1 MIKYKLTTQGMAT
14 HNGHTW
20 VVGEKQTIT
29 IAGEELCTEQVLHYY
44 DSPELAVLFNPI
56 HANIIYP
63 RLWQVECD
71 QVAHDGLKGGAKWMV
86 LERELPLP
94 KITLDQ
100 SVAFSIYCARD
111 IAKYADPKWLVWA
124 TDWLAGTD
132 RSVNVAASAANA
144 ATVAANA
151 AASAANAAANAANA
165 ANAAA
170 SAANAAASAANAAAW
185 DAANAAANAA
195 SAAAW
200 DAANAAAWAATV
212 AANAAA
218 WDAANAAAWA
228 ANAAAW
234 DAASAA
240 AWAANAAAC
249 AAASAA
255 ACAATTE
262 NLQNA
267 FLAATKKA
275 MEILC
280 IAKCVSDKQGKRVD
294 YIKRPIRVR
303 NMGS

>member
-100 SVAFSIYCARD
+100 SVAFAIYCARD

-151 AASAANAAANAANA
+151 AASAASAANAAANAANA

-170 SAANAAASAANAAAW
+170 C
-185 DAANAAANAA
+185 AANAAAN
-195 SAAAW
+195 
-200 DAANAAAWAATV
+200 
-212 AANAAA
+212 
-218 WDAANAAAWA
+218 
-228 ANAAAW
+228 
-234 DAASAA
+234 
-240 AWAANAAAC
+240 
-249 AAASAA
+249 AASAA